1 MIMKFKYNMTIFLLY
16 HMLQVTVESSSY
28 GERDRDRDRE
38 KERDRDRDRDRDRER
53 MGINI
58 KAPLVA
64 ERLEPLTEKGLL
76 FPLRPSLFPHLYIW
90 VAYFIIF

>member
-1 MIMKFKYNMTIFLLY
+1 
-16 HMLQVTVESSSY
+16 MLQVTAESSSY
-28 GERDRDRDRE
+28 GERDRDRERDR
-38 KERDRDRDRDRDRER
+38 ERDRDRDRDR

-76 FPLRPSLFPHLYIW
+76 FALFSSHIPHHLSAIL
-90 VAYFIIF
+90 

>member
-1 MIMKFKYNMTIFLLY
+1 
-16 HMLQVTVESSSY
+16 MLQVTVESSSY
-28 GERDRDRDRE
+28 GERDRDRDRDRE
-38 KERDRDRDRDRDRER
+38 KERDRDRDRERERDRER

-76 FPLRPSLFPHLYIW
+76 SALLSYLTCTFELFYDILMI
-90 VAYFIIF
+90 